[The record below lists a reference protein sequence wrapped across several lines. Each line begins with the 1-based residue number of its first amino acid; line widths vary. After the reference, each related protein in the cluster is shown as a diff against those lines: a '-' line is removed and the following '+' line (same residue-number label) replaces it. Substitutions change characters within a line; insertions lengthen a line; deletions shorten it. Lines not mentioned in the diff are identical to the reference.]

1 MLDIKWIR
9 KNEDA
14 FEKALTRRGANE
26 EARELLRLDRIFH
39 GNVEAAD
46 ELRHERRQLSMLVA
60 QAKKREDLR
69 EMERLSERAKNIK
82 VQIQQCEE
90 EAGWKWD
97 NLQEHMTKMPNFPL
111 DDVPDGKDESDNVE
125 QRRVGDKPVFDF
137 KPLDHTGIGEGL
149 GMMDFPTAAKISG
162 ARFVVLRGALARLER
177 ALASFMLD
185 IHTQEFG
192 YQEIVPPF
200 LVREDSMYGTAQLPK
215 FANDQFST
223 QSGLWLI
230 PTAEVSLTNLA
241 REHIFDEKELPMRFT
256 AATPCFRKEAGAA
269 GRDTRG
275 MIRQHQFSKVELVS
289 IVRPE
294 DSVDELE
301 RMLGCAEEVL
311 KRLNL
316 HYRVVLL
323 CAGDMGFAAAKT
335 YDIEVWLPSE
345 SKYREISSCSLCGGF
360 QARRMKARYRRKDDK
375 KVTFVHT
382 LNGSGVA
389 LGRALLALLEQN
401 QCADGSVVIP
411 NALRPYMNGMTRI
424 EKEDSYERN
433 ELAAMRL
440 FQGVYSHIL
449 ASYRRLKRRLS

>member
-9 KNEDA
+9 EN
-14 FEKALTRRGANE
+14 EKALEKALMRRSFDVDIQQ
-26 EARELLRLDRIFH
+26 LLVLEKERLDFINLLE
-39 GNVEAAD
+39 GQ
-46 ELRHERRQLSMLVA
+46 RQLRREFSDRIADAKA
-60 QAKKREDLR
+60 QKNLKEIEKLTEAVKKIKQTLPDLEERERSASKRVRDF
-69 EMERLSERAKNIK
+69 LSSIPNI
-82 VQIQQCEE
+82 
-90 EAGWKWD
+90 
-97 NLQEHMTKMPNFPL
+97 PL
-111 DDVPDGKDESDNVE
+111 ADVPDGIDESGNVE
-125 QRRVGDKPVFDF
+125 QHRIGDKPVFDF
-137 KPLDHTGIGEGL
+137 KPLDHTDIGERL
-149 GMMDFPTAAKISG
+149 GMMDFSTATKLSG

-192 YQEIVPPF
+192 YQEVVPPF

-215 FANDQFST
+215 FADDQFST

-230 PTAEVSLTNLA
+230 PTAEVSLTNLV
-241 REHIFDEKELPMRFT
+241 REHIFHERELPMRFT

-294 DSVDELE
+294 DSANELD

-311 KRLNL
+311 KRLEL

-323 CAGDMGFAAAKT
+323 CTGDMGFAAAKT
-335 YDIEVWLPSE
+335 YDIEIWLPGE
-345 SKYREISSCSLCGGF
+345 GNYREISSCSSCGDF

-375 KVTFVHT
+375 KIRFVHT

-389 LGRALLALLEQN
+389 LGRALLALLEQK

-411 NALRPYMNGMTRI
+411 ESLRPYMGGMERI
-424 EKEDSYERN
+424 ERGNS
-433 ELAAMRL
+433 
-440 FQGVYSHIL
+440 
-449 ASYRRLKRRLS
+449 